1 MCIEMSSWTSKW
13 SLRIYFE
20 CIVSPFLNLFSDVGK
35 FMLIDNL
42 VYCVISAQI
51 GFIGPPLTSNT
62 QSSKDIGCCHVES
75 INWQAKKDEDV
86 LFVDGKRVTRWK

>member
-1 MCIEMSSWTSKW
+1 MH
-13 SLRIYFE
+13 
-20 CIVSPFLNLFSDVGK
+20 FLYLFSDVGK

-62 QSSKDIGCCHVES
+62 QSSKDIGCCHIGG
-75 INWQAKKDEDV
+75 INWQAKKDDDV
-86 LFVDGKRVTRWK
+86 LIMDVCRNISNGYQ

>member
-1 MCIEMSSWTSKW
+1 
-13 SLRIYFE
+13 
-20 CIVSPFLNLFSDVGK
+20 
-35 FMLIDNL
+35 MLIDNL

-62 QSSKDIGCCHVES
+62 QSSKDIGCCHMES

-86 LFVDGKRVTRWK
+86 LLLWMYG

>member
-1 MCIEMSSWTSKW
+1 
-13 SLRIYFE
+13 
-20 CIVSPFLNLFSDVGK
+20 
-35 FMLIDNL
+35 MLIDNL

-62 QSSKDIGCCHVES
+62 QSSKDIGCCHMES

-86 LFVDGKRVTRWK
+86 LFVDVWLTKWINR

>member
-1 MCIEMSSWTSKW
+1 MCTQINPWTSKW
-13 SLRIYFE
+13 SLRIFCMHSLY
-20 CIVSPFLNLFSDVGK
+20 LFSDVGK

-62 QSSKDIGCCHVES
+62 QSSKDIGCCHMES

-86 LFVDGKRVTRWK
+86 LFVDVWLT